1 MIEDE
6 LLKKVR
12 YIELKVRKKVD
23 TYLQGAYKALF
34 RGEGLEF
41 EEVREYMPTDDA
53 RRIDWNVTAR
63 MGKPFV
69 KRYREERELT
79 VLLTVDISES
89 SLYGTFSSAREIMA
103 TLSAAI
109 AFSAIRNNDKVGL
122 ILFSDR
128 IDAYIP
134 PRRGRNHLLTVI
146 RTLLTV
152 HPSSKIDSSQLKG
165 KKKVFSSDASDVRTN
180 PEAAFNFLL
189 KVMKKKSLIF
199 FLSDMLFRDI
209 PESLKTARRKHE
221 IIPVGVYDKSV
232 FSPLKHA
239 YIKTTDP
246 ESGKDHVLDF
256 SGNRKDRWDLICEKK
271 EREFKKLRMPPVWIE
286 NKKDFINDLVLGFR
300 KLEKQRL

>member
-1 MIEDE
+1 
-6 LLKKVR
+6 
-12 YIELKVRKKVD
+12 
-23 TYLQGAYKALF
+23 AYKALF

-41 EEVREYMPTDDA
+41 EEVREYAPTDDA

-79 VLLTVDISES
+79 VLLTVDISNS

-152 HPSSKIDSSQLKG
+152 DPSPETDFRKSG
-165 KKKVFSSDASDVRTN
+165 KKKVLYQEESDLQTN
-180 PEAAFNFLL
+180 PEEAFNFLL

-199 FLSDMLFRDI
+199 FLSDMFFGKI

-221 IIPVGVYDKSV
+221 IIPVGIYDKTS
-232 FSPLKHA
+232 FAPLKHA
-239 YIKTTDP
+239 YVKTVDP
-246 ESGKDHVLDF
+246 ESGKEHILDF
-256 SGNRKDRWDLICEKK
+256 SGNRKNRWESICRKK
-271 EREFKKLRMPPVWIE
+271 DREFKKLRMPPVWIE
-286 NKKDFINDLVLGFR
+286 NREDFINDLILGFR